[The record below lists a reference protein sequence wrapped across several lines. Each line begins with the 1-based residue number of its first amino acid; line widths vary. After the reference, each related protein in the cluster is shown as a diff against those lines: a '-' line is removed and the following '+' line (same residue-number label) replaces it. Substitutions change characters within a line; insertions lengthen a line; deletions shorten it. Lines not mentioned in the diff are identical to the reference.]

1 MAISVRAV
9 HIIVIVFPILGP
21 RIIGR
26 INVNAVHLF
35 CIQILQQLERMVV
48 IGFDE
53 GMPKI
58 AAWCIF
64 HKIQRLQ
71 RGINRLPKFRH
82 SNDIAHLERF
92 LLVCL
97 SAVTQ
102 YSIPVDL
109 KNGIYIT
116 DIARF

>member
-1 MAISVRAV
+1 MQSTFSAYRYSSSWR
-9 HIIVIVFPILGP
+9 
-21 RIIGR
+21 
-26 INVNAVHLF
+26 
-35 CIQILQQLERMVV
+35 RMVV

-58 AAWCIF
+58 AARRVL
-64 HKIQRLQ
+64 HKVQRLQ

-102 YSIPVDL
+102 HSIPVDL
-109 KNGIYIT
+109 QERYIYH
-116 DIARF
+116 

>member
-1 MAISVRAV
+1 
-9 HIIVIVFPILGP
+9 
-21 RIIGR
+21 
-26 INVNAVHLF
+26 
-35 CIQILQQLERMVV
+35 MVV

-58 AAWCIF
+58 AVRRVLD
-64 HKIQRLQ
+64 KVQRLQ